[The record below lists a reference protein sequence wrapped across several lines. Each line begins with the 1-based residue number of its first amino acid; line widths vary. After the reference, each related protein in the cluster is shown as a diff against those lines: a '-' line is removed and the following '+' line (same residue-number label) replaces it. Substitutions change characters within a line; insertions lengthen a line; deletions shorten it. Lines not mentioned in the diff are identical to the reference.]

1 MRVYNESL
9 GSREFLTM
17 EDPSTLTAQEKEHIV
32 GLQAE
37 YKALPHSEKLQYRLD
52 RAQEIFEARGI
63 QNNEYAKSAVWR
75 VSALNLRPTHR

>member
-1 MRVYNESL
+1 M
-9 GSREFLTM
+9 
-17 EDPSTLTAQEKEHIV
+17 

-52 RAQEIFEARGI
+52 RAKEIFEARGI